1 MAWEMLR
8 TDYVDAVFDGF
19 RKYLQIPNPDGT
31 YSFSDVTAYIVK
43 ENAFVGAKDLNA
55 INTAINAIM
64 AALNNGTNLY
74 DVFTQFFEDQQGLFK
89 EAADKYSET
98 FLLYLEQ
105 LKKDVEA
112 QCKDLQEDYIQEMER
127 FENVQQLVF
136 MQWFEMIRNQL
147 SNDAAGS
154 LQNQLNDLKG
164 WRLVDGYLQVPYG
177 GVGLEDGYLV
187 IDDFEAKGGN

>member
-1 MAWEMLR
+1 MAWEPLR

-19 RKYLQIPNPDGT
+19 RKYLQIANPDGT

-64 AALNNGTNLY
+64 AALNNGTDLY

-89 EAADKYSET
+89 ESADEYSET
-98 FLLYLEQ
+98 FLVYLEQ
-105 LKKDVEA
+105 LKKDIEA
-112 QCKDLQEDYIQEMER
+112 QCKDLQEDYRQEMER
-127 FENVQQLVF
+127 FEDVQQLLF
-136 MQWFEMIRNQL
+136 MQWFEMMRDQL
-147 SNDAAGS
+147 SKDAAGN

-164 WRLVDGYLQVPYG
+164 WRFIDGYLRAPYG
-177 GVGLEDGYLV
+177 GVGIDDGYMI
-187 IDDFEAKGGN
+187 IDDFEGGE